1 MRRRLIPMET
11 PVMEGKAEI
20 GDFIADPDGM
30 SPEDTI
36 IQEDMNT
43 TLRELLEIL
52 GRREKLILM
61 KRFGIGG
68 EEEQSLRELAGEF
81 GVSPERIRQIEKKAM
96 EKIKRRLDALE
107 TPRIQ

>member
-1 MRRRLIPMET
+1 MET

-20 GDFIADPDGM
+20 GDFLADPDGM

-81 GVSPERIRQIEKKAM
+81 GVTPERIRQIEKKAM